1 MADDVERIYE
11 GWDEL
16 ERVVRANVPRG
27 IVAYLRLIDRT
38 NRRDDPIGR
47 FDVLDEDAAV
57 RPPTSF
63 ELDAQPAAAPS
74 VPFVNDSPA
83 GAVEAALTWLR
94 RRMDAHTVGEPMR
107 KFQVRLMGVKGGSSV
122 DSAQVVVRNPAIE
135 SEPVDPVLPAL
146 GNEVKDRPRGAIGD
160 AFYELALSWQSQI
173 RLLPTG
179 YRDVFDRLF
188 RMLEL
193 YEKRCDRYERTIT
206 NLTDEL
212 GRRDE
217 RIRKIEAGASAETV
231 KVQARAEVARTAFSE
246 LALAGRMLL
255 GTKAGLSPEAIS
267 VLSAVDKSPEL
278 RATLSDPKVVAML
291 NKPENLK
298 TLALLLQQGAQVDAA
313 PQADSPAD
321 PSPNPAA
328 APAA

>member
-1 MADDVERIYE
+1 
-11 GWDEL
+11 L
-16 ERVVRANVPRG
+16 P
-27 IVAYLRLIDRT
+27 
-38 NRRDDPIGR
+38 PI
-47 FDVLDEDAAV
+47 
-57 RPPTSF
+57 
-63 ELDAQPAAAPS
+63 
-74 VPFVNDSPA
+74 
-83 GAVEAALTWLR
+83 
-94 RRMDAHTVGEPMR
+94 
-107 KFQVRLMGVKGGSSV
+107 
-122 DSAQVVVRNPAIE
+122 
-135 SEPVDPVLPAL
+135 
-146 GNEVKDRPRGAIGD
+146 
-160 AFYELALSWQSQI
+160 SWQSQI

-328 APAA
+328 IFGVADTVRRHSTAGAACPGRRASALCHAGRSVNEITVLPGIAGDVVAHKGRVSR